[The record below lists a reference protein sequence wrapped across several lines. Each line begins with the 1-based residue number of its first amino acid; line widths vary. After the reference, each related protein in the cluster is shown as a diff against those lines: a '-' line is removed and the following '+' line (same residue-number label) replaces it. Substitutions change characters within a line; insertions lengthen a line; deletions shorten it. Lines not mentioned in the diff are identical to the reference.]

1 MEENNGKTKFEL
13 KKLFCN
19 ILITAAL
26 VTCVCVGLHIWES
39 QKKEEPNKAEFSAVN
54 KICELATLRCYY
66 HDVAEYVKQPD
77 GLFVYGLFR
86 YGYKK
91 FWIEYDGIIE
101 IGIDVGQ
108 VQVNEP
114 DKNGVVKIY
123 VPKAEILNINADPE
137 SMSEMV
143 TETGKFTEITTLE
156 KAEAFSVA
164 QATMKS
170 NAEKDSSILT
180 QAHNNAKEL
189 LKQYVVNV
197 GEQMG
202 QHYTVEWLSETIGNA
217 TQKEE

>member
-1 MEENNGKTKFEL
+1 MKKNNKVTKLEL
-13 KKLFCN
+13 KKLVWN
-19 ILITAAL
+19 TLITAIL
-26 VTCVCVGLHIWES
+26 VACVCVGLHTWES
-39 QKKEEPNKAEFSAVN
+39 QKKEVSNKAEFSAVN
-54 KICELATLRCYY
+54 KVCELATLRCYY
-66 HDVAEYVKQPD
+66 HDVAEYEKQPD
-77 GLFVYGLFR
+77 GLFKYGLFQ

-91 FWIEYDGIIE
+91 FWIEYDGIVE

-114 DKNGVVKIY
+114 DENGAVKIY

-137 SMSEMV
+137 SMSEV
-143 TETGKFTEITTLE
+143 VADTGKFTEITALE
-156 KAEAFSVA
+156 KADAFSEA
-164 QATMKS
+164 QTTMKS
-170 NAEKDSSILT
+170 NAENDSSILT

-202 QHYTVEWLSETIGNA
+202 QHYTVEWISEPIDNE